1 MSRLFCLPRKC
12 PAVSAV
18 TDNVPTMAGF
28 AFLAAVLN
36 VSYRRVVGWAMAL
49 TCALTCSSM
58 RSTSRS
64 TEARHRASFITHTK
78 DRGRYTSIAF
88 TKRGESADV
97 HPSIELLGDCYDY
110 AMCENFNATLECE

>member
-1 MSRLFCLPRKC
+1 MPRLFCLPRKC

-18 TDNVPTMAGF
+18 TGNVPAMAGF
-28 AFLAAVLN
+28 AFLAVVLN
-36 VSYRRVVGWAMAL
+36 VFYRRAVGWAMAMHL
-49 TCALTCSSM
+49 RADLLVDALDMALYRGKPSGVIHHSHQ
-58 RSTSRS
+58 RS
-64 TEARHRASFITHTK
+64 
-78 DRGRYTSIAF
+78 RYTSSAF